1 MPVTLK
7 HPCPKLTL
15 LQHKGVAYKWQ
26 KEKQLDPHLLE
37 NVNAMKE
44 QCMPLMLLSL
54 GTNQV
59 DERETTEEDHQ

>member
-7 HPCPKLTL
+7 HSGPKLTQ

-26 KEKQLDPHLLE
+26 KEKQLDPHLHE

-59 DERETTEEDHQ
+59 DERETTEDHQ